1 MMIIIYMNSE
11 KQLYNYLKD
20 RAEILMK
27 SNLPESEK
35 KLYLKQFDIIYNNEL
50 KHNKSID
57 FKYNKLKK

>member
-1 MMIIIYMNSE
+1 MNSE

-35 KLYLKQFDIIYNNEL
+35 KLYLKQFDRIYNNEL
-50 KHNKSID
+50 KYNKSIN
-57 FKYNKLKK
+57 YNKLKK